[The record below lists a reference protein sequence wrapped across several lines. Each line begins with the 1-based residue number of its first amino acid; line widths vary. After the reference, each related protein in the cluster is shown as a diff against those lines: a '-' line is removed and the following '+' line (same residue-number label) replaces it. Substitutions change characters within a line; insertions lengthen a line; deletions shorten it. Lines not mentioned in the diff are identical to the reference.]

1 MSHFGRG
8 TRSAV
13 VAAVATWLVAA
24 CSKPAPSAEA
34 PEALGP
40 ADASVAPVIVEST
53 ASGATSSTPPEA
65 VAQPASDAPLVQT
78 LFVREQPASCEAE
91 GTRQCLMVRSSEGEE
106 WRLFYADIE
115 GFSYEPAYAYEL
127 RVAVSPVAGPPADA
141 PSLHYALVEVVSK
154 KKRP

>member
-1 MSHFGRG
+1 VL
-8 TRSAV
+8 A
-13 VAAVATWLVAA
+13 VAAWLVAA

-53 ASGATSSTPPEA
+53 ASGALPAVSPPAVAPEA
-65 VAQPASDAPLVQT
+65 AAQPASDAPIVQT

-91 GTRQCLMVRSSEGEE
+91 GTRQCLMVRSSEAED
-106 WRLFYADIE
+106 WRLFYAEID

-127 RVAVSPVAGPPADA
+127 RVAVSPVPGPAADA
-141 PSLHYALVEVVSK
+141 PSLRYALVEVVSK